1 MPYRI
6 AGIDVHKKMLAVV
19 VADVEIDG
27 DFHFD
32 RQKVGTT
39 PADLRGLADWL
50 IEQDVEEV
58 VMESTARYWRPVWEA
73 LEQHW
78 RPQRRA
84 RDAAPRL
91 AGTLHLAQAQSNRGP
106 GGRKRDFPDAERLV
120 KRLVAQELTLS
131 FVPDTEQRLW
141 RTVMRRKYQITRNR
155 VQLHNRLESLLE
167 EAHIKVSSIVSDL
180 LGISARRMLQA
191 LAEDETDPAA
201 LTKLAASRLR
211 ATPEQLCDAFQ
222 ACPTLHPVYRRLLKL
237 TLEEL
242 RVIEDRLGQLDQQ
255 MADLLA
261 AHHDAV
267 QRLAEVPGL
276 GVDSAQQIIAEV
288 GATAATFPSPKHL
301 ASWMGACPGNEESA
315 GVNYSHLAPVCRRIS
330 DKMSTFE
337 VSEICL
343 QTSDVPA
350 GERSPRRRIG
360 DAAGWRIRWVRP
372 CETAGCC
379 RGRRRLST
387 ARTDSASASV
397 KLQELFGLAENA
409 RGPTAPGA
417 DSLSSA
423 RAQREDR
430 RADDARSA
438 ELLGD
443 DISRRAKELRAAI
456 PSTPG
461 RTTRAGAG
469 DPSDN
474 EETLKRRSA
483 PQRKR
488 DGWERACSC
497 GSMRS
502 RTCGL
507 WHVNARLPDCPIG
520 PRSRG

>member
-6 AGIDVHKKMLAVV
+6 AGIDVHKKMLAVA
-19 VADVEIDG
+19 VADVEVDG
-27 DFHFD
+27 DFHFV

-50 IEQDVEEV
+50 VEHEVEEV
-58 VMESTARYWRPVWEA
+58 VMESTAQYWRPVWET

-78 RPQRRA
+78 RSRRRA
-84 RDAAPRL
+84 REGAPRL
-91 AGTLHLAQAQSNRGP
+91 SGTLHLAQAQSNRGP
-106 GGRKRDFPDAERLV
+106 GGRKKDFPDAERLV

-155 VQLHNRLESLLE
+155 VQLHNRLEALLE

-191 LAEDETDPAA
+191 LAEGETDPAA
-201 LTKLAASRLR
+201 LAALAAPRLR

-242 RVIEDRLGQLDQQ
+242 RVIEDHLGQLDQQ

-315 GVNYSHLAPVCRRIS
+315 GVNYSHRCPKGNRQMRRVLNQAANAAIKAKGGDDLRRGVSPARPPAWPCASHRRHHPPAVSIDLEDPASACALRRARAFRQCRCKQGTGTQDDPR
-330 DKMSTFE
+330 TPQPR
-337 VSEICL
+337 L
-343 QTSDVPA
+343 
-350 GERSPRRRIG
+350 PRRA
-360 DAAGWRIRWVRP
+360 DRP
-372 CETAGCC
+372 HT
-379 RGRRRLST
+379 
-387 ARTDSASASV
+387 
-397 KLQELFGLAENA
+397 
-409 RGPTAPGA
+409 
-417 DSLSSA
+417 DSLSDF
-423 RAQREDR
+423 RPW
-430 RADDARSA
+430 
-438 ELLGD
+438 LVT
-443 DISRRAKELRAAI
+443 AI
-456 PSTPG
+456 
-461 RTTRAGAG
+461 
-469 DPSDN
+469 
-474 EETLKRRSA
+474 
-483 PQRKR
+483 
-488 DGWERACSC
+488 
-497 GSMRS
+497 
-502 RTCGL
+502 
-507 WHVNARLPDCPIG
+507 
-520 PRSRG
+520 